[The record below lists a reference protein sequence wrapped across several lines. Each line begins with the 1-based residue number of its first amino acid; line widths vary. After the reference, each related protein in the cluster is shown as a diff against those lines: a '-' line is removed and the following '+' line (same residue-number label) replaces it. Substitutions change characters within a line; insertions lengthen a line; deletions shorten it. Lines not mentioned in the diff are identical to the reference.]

1 MGKTTIQELAKV
13 LIDKKGLAPRQATE
27 FATQM
32 FSLILERLQQDEQV
46 KIKGLG
52 TFKIIRVEARE
63 SVSVRTGERV
73 VIDSHDKVSFTP
85 DALMK
90 ELVNRPFSQFETV
103 MLNDGV
109 EFADIADS
117 ATDDEADEAID
128 GEEFAPVADIPT
140 TPNTEQPTAALP
152 LTNMIAPTP
161 VQEQEPEPQP
171 RPNVELEKTVRP
183 RPSANTELE
192 QTVRPRPIPTPELEK
207 TVRPR
212 PSANTELEQTVRPR
226 PIPTPELEKTVRPR
240 PSANTEL
247 EQTVRPRPMATPEL
261 EKTVRP
267 KPRANNELE
276 QTVRPRPIPT
286 PELEQTVRP
295 RPRPTVQPE
304 PFTAPEPESTVQPE
318 PFIAPEPEPTV
329 QPEPFTA
336 PEPEPTVQPEP
347 FIAPEPEPTVQPEP
361 FKAPE
366 PETVKMQE
374 TVTMQQENTE
384 QLTEQETTIE
394 QEPVSRLRLRSRERL
409 EKPDVAKSSTAWGV
423 WLLTAVGLLLLAG
436 ISALGGYY
444 YGTSQ
449 TAANVITDT
458 VVRVDTVFMVEQ
470 YDEDSGL
477 ETLDE
482 EAAAMEEE
490 AVAEKKPEKPAEKK
504 PETPAATA
512 KSNTKADQE
521 KKEASSTTADPYAAK
536 DVRVR
541 LGAYRIVG
549 LDREVKVQ
557 EGQTFY
563 SICRAYLGPDME
575 CYVEVYNDLPSD
587 PKVKAG
593 QVIKIPKLELKK
605 RKR

>member
-140 TPNTEQPTAALP
+140 TPNTEQAPAASP

-161 VQEQEPEPQP
+161 LQEQEPEPQP
-171 RPNVELEKTVRP
+171 QPNAELEKTIRPRPIPTPETEKTVRP

-192 QTVRPRPIPTPELEK
+192 QTVRPST
-207 TVRPR
+207 
-212 PSANTELEQTVRPR
+212 NTD
-226 PIPTPELEKTVRPR
+226 
-240 PSANTEL
+240 
-247 EQTVRPRPMATPEL
+247 
-261 EKTVRP
+261 
-267 KPRANNELE
+267 
-276 QTVRPRPIPT
+276 
-286 PELEQTVRP
+286 LEQTVRP
-295 RPRPTVQPE
+295 RPRPTVQSE
-304 PFTAPEPESTVQPE
+304 PFTT
-318 PFIAPEPEPTV
+318 PEPEPTV
-329 QPEPFTA
+329 QSEPFIA

-361 FKAPE
+361 FIAPEPEPTVQPEPFIAPE

-470 YDEDSGL
+470 HDEDSGL

-504 PETPAATA
+504 AETPAATA

-521 KKEASSTTADPYAAK
+521 KKETSSTTADPYAAK

>member
-1 MGKTTIQELAKV
+1 
-13 LIDKKGLAPRQATE
+13 
-27 FATQM
+27 
-32 FSLILERLQQDEQV
+32 
-46 KIKGLG
+46 
-52 TFKIIRVEARE
+52 
-63 SVSVRTGERV
+63 
-73 VIDSHDKVSFTP
+73 
-85 DALMK
+85 
-90 ELVNRPFSQFETV
+90 
-103 MLNDGV
+103 
-109 EFADIADS
+109 
-117 ATDDEADEAID
+117 
-128 GEEFAPVADIPT
+128 
-140 TPNTEQPTAALP
+140 
-152 LTNMIAPTP
+152 
-161 VQEQEPEPQP
+161 
-171 RPNVELEKTVRP
+171 
-183 RPSANTELE
+183 
-192 QTVRPRPIPTPELEK
+192 
-207 TVRPR
+207 
-212 PSANTELEQTVRPR
+212 
-226 PIPTPELEKTVRPR
+226 
-240 PSANTEL
+240 
-247 EQTVRPRPMATPEL
+247 
-261 EKTVRP
+261 
-267 KPRANNELE
+267 
-276 QTVRPRPIPT
+276 
-286 PELEQTVRP
+286 
-295 RPRPTVQPE
+295 
-304 PFTAPEPESTVQPE
+304 
-318 PFIAPEPEPTV
+318 
-329 QPEPFTA
+329 
-336 PEPEPTVQPEP
+336 
-347 FIAPEPEPTVQPEP
+347 
-361 FKAPE
+361 
-366 PETVKMQE
+366 
-374 TVTMQQENTE
+374 MQQENTE

-409 EKPDVAKSSTAWGV
+409 EKPDVAKSSTAWGTWV
-423 WLLTAVGLLLLAG
+423 LTAVGLLLLAG

-470 YDEDSGL
+470 YDKDSGL

-521 KKEASSTTADPYAAK
+521 KKETSSATADPYAAK

>member
-128 GEEFAPVADIPT
+128 GEEYAPLADIPT
-140 TPNTEQPTAALP
+140 TPNTEQAPAASP

-161 VQEQEPEPQP
+161 QQEQEPEPQP
-171 RPNVELEKTVRP
+171 RPNVELEKTVRPSPITTPELEQTVRP

-212 PSANTELEQTVRPR
+212 PSANTDLEQTVRPR
-226 PIPTPELEKTVRPR
+226 P
-240 PSANTEL
+240 
-247 EQTVRPRPMATPEL
+247 
-261 EKTVRP
+261 
-267 KPRANNELE
+267 
-276 QTVRPRPIPT
+276 
-286 PELEQTVRP
+286 
-295 RPRPTVQPE
+295 
-304 PFTAPEPESTVQPE
+304 
-318 PFIAPEPEPTV
+318 EPTV
-329 QPEPFTA
+329 QSEPFIA

-361 FKAPE
+361 FIAPEPEPTVQPEPFIAPE

-470 YDEDSGL
+470 YDEDSGQ

-482 EAAAMEEE
+482 EAAAREEE

-512 KSNTKADQE
+512 KSSTKADQE
-521 KKEASSTTADPYAAK
+521 KKETSSTTADPYAAK

-575 CYVEVYNDLPSD
+575 CYVEVYNDLPSN

>member
-128 GEEFAPVADIPT
+128 GEEYAPLADTPT
-140 TPNTEQPTAALP
+140 TPNTEQAPAASP

-171 RPNVELEKTVRP
+171 QPNAELEK
-183 RPSANTELE
+183 
-192 QTVRPRPIPTPELEK
+192 TVRPRPIPTPELEK

-212 PSANTELEQTVRPR
+212 PSANTELEQTVRPS
-226 PIPTPELEKTVRPR
+226 T
-240 PSANTEL
+240 NTD
-247 EQTVRPRPMATPEL
+247 
-261 EKTVRP
+261 
-267 KPRANNELE
+267 
-276 QTVRPRPIPT
+276 
-286 PELEQTVRP
+286 LEQTVRP
-295 RPRPTVQPE
+295 RPRPTVQSE
-304 PFTAPEPESTVQPE
+304 PFTP
-318 PFIAPEPEPTV
+318 PEPEPTV
-329 QPEPFTA
+329 QPEPFTAPEQEPTVQPEPFIA

-361 FKAPE
+361 FIAPE

-470 YDEDSGL
+470 YDEDSGQ

-482 EAAAMEEE
+482 EAAAREEE

-512 KSNTKADQE
+512 KSSTKADQE
-521 KKEASSTTADPYAAK
+521 KKETSSTTADPYAAK

-575 CYVEVYNDLPSD
+575 CYVEVYNDLPSN